1 MKTNKLLIL
10 FVATLSL
17 MLTNCSKSEDA
28 TPEDVFTFGS
38 AISSNFSGKIVD
50 VNSQPI
56 SNVTIKMSGKTV
68 TTDANGEFTLSNV
81 SVLEHFGFM
90 TATKSGFLDGS
101 RTVFPHDDLNTVE
114 IMLLPMD
121 VYTTIQ
127 TGVISTVTLPNTTK
141 VIFDGA
147 FMTENGSAYN
157 GSVSVIVN
165 DLPSNDPNVFKK
177 MPGNLIGTRTDGSI
191 SGMETYG
198 MINVEMRGSNNEKIQ
213 IATGHSANIS
223 LPIAPNQ
230 LDDAASTIPLW
241 HFNETSGLWEEQG
254 FARRVGNKY
263 VGNVS
268 HFSWWNNDSAYVI
281 ATLNVVVRN
290 FDTTPV
296 NGVRVTISRAS
307 GSTGDVLMDLGIT
320 GANGTLSAGV
330 PKNEILTFRAYTP
343 DGTLINTQVLPAS
356 SLSVRTVYVI
366 IPVSNLTNTSNSSN
380 N

>member
-1 MKTNKLLIL
+1 MKTNKLLLL
-10 FVATLSL
+10 FVATISL
-17 MLTNCSKSEDA
+17 MLTNCSKSEDSSSD
-28 TPEDVFTFGS
+28 TYTFGN
-38 AISSNFSGKIVD
+38 AITSNFSGKVLD

-56 SNVTIKMSGKTV
+56 SNVTIAMSGLTV
-68 TTDANGEFTLSNV
+68 TTNSNGEFTLSNV
-81 SVLEHFGFM
+81 NVNEHFGYM
-90 TATKSGFLDGS
+90 TATKDGYLNGS
-101 RTVFPHDDLNTVE
+101 RTVFPHDGLNTVE
-114 IMLLPMD
+114 IMLLPMN
-121 VYTTIQ
+121 VLTTVQ
-127 TGVISTVTLPNTTK
+127 TGVTSVVTLPNSTK
-141 VIFDGA
+141 VTFDGS
-147 FMTENGSAYN
+147 FMTESGAAYN
-157 GSVSVIVN
+157 GSVKLIVN

-177 MPGNLIGTRTDGSI
+177 MPGNLLGQRTDGSI

-230 LDDAASTIPLW
+230 LDSAPATIPLW

-254 FARRVGNKY
+254 FSRKIGSKY

-268 HFSWWNNDSAYVI
+268 HFSWWNNDWAYEV
-281 ATLNVVVRN
+281 ATLNVVVTN

-320 GANGTLSAGV
+320 GENGTLSAGV
-330 PKNEILTFRAYTP
+330 PRFEVLTFRAYLP

-356 SLSVRTVYVI
+356 DLLVRTVYVV
-366 IPVSNLTNTSNSSN
+366 IPVANKTSNVNSSK
-380 N
+380 